1 MARADLPDA
10 VGPTNATIT
19 PVPGAFDTFSLWS
32 LSLSTRDQPEGV
44 AVATFD
50 DAKKKAD
57 ELVDQAKSTVSGLAD
72 QQGNK
77 VAEVVDKLTDTFDD
91 KTGGSASA
99 VTAKVDEVVAGAL
112 DKAQA
117 ASSTLS
123 QKATEATNAVKGAVS
138 KKPADT

>member
-1 MARADLPDA
+1 M
-10 VGPTNATIT
+10 IT
-19 PVPGAFDTFSLWS
+19 SVLAAFDTFSLS
-32 LSLSTRDQPEGV
+32 YLSLSTGDQPEGAV
-44 AVATFD
+44 VATFD

-57 ELVDQAKSTVSGLAD
+57 KLVDQAKATVGGLAD

-99 VTAKVDEVVAGAL
+99 MTAKVDEVVAGAL

-138 KKPADT
+138 KKSEDT